1 MKVGVGGK
9 HQRWGQGAA
18 AGSLLLW
25 GSATQDAEG
34 YGTGVQDAFISI
46 GVQDAFISVGVQV
59 QIQNNFAY
67 CHSLLQ
73 LQVTNVTWW
82 WLSR

>member
-1 MKVGVGGK
+1 MKAGVGGE

-34 YGTGVQDAFISI
+34 YGI

-82 WLSR
+82 WLSH